1 MDDSCEEQCQ
11 KAFEDAL
18 VREEHE
24 RKNGV
29 YKQAIVLNCLLPE
42 VLADFV
48 EMYLSYNGEEKE
60 QNLGEFNVL
69 YYEERPQYVVYE
81 SDEDRG
87 QCYYRASPDGV
98 TEWTNVGGP
107 CYLRVLED
115 KCSQVRR
122 IVMRMRFTYR
132 VLLNFRICG
141 GLLHG
146 HSIHVNEDDT
156 LRNCASARY
165 FGVCDDGI
173 SSRWQFEDSSQC
185 EKFCALWRKDN
196 EDNEKLAMTI
206 RKID

>member
-1 MDDSCEEQCQ
+1 
-11 KAFEDAL
+11 
-18 VREEHE
+18 
-24 RKNGV
+24 
-29 YKQAIVLNCLLPE
+29 
-42 VLADFV
+42 
-48 EMYLSYNGEEKE
+48 
-60 QNLGEFNVL
+60 
-69 YYEERPQYVVYE
+69 
-81 SDEDRG
+81 
-87 QCYYRASPDGV
+87 
-98 TEWTNVGGP
+98 
-107 CYLRVLED
+107 
-115 KCSQVRR
+115 
-122 IVMRMRFTYR
+122 